1 MIFLG
6 ASCFPSVKNNSNG
19 MTFFF
24 VVFNEGL
31 NQLIPLLF
39 KVFMLDPN
47 QVITVNDNRGNGK
60 PPLTLYGGKADL
72 KLDADSAYCPQWI
85 YTLIFSSFPCKRES
99 SGLVLDSCLR
109 RNDTQE

>member
-39 KVFMLDPN
+39 KVVMLDPN

-60 PPLTLYGGKADL
+60 PP
-72 KLDADSAYCPQWI
+72 
-85 YTLIFSSFPCKRES
+85 
-99 SGLVLDSCLR
+99 
-109 RNDTQE
+109 